1 MMPQYTFEGVTINIP
16 AGTILTATEGAFLFK
31 SELTDEYH
39 GCKKIKYLGNGRWV
53 RLGDYIK
60 MDVDEVEVRK

>member
-1 MMPQYTFEGVTINIP
+1 MTNNTFEGVVVNIP
-16 AGTILTATEGAFLFK
+16 VGTTLTASRGAFLFK

-39 GCKKIKYLGNGRWV
+39 GFKKMKYLGNGRWV

-60 MDVDEVEVRK
+60 MDVNEVEVRK